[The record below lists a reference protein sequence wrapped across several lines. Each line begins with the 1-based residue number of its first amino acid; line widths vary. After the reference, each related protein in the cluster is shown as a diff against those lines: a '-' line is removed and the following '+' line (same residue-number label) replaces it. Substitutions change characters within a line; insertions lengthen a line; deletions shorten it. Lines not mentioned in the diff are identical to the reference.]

1 MIDIS
6 YLDYYLPNHYEKA
19 ADLLVAINNEEINS
33 KSLIDFGGLDNV
45 AIEYYLSNFEMVD
58 LLIAKYIEKGNDI
71 SDVDYIICNGA
82 DRVFWESGSI
92 PHEIASKYN
101 IKNVSIIPVN
111 QQCSTMSSSME
122 LADALIS
129 SGRAKKILMF
139 TFSRSYDVKKR
150 IENVTLL
157 GDGAAMMI
165 LEKKGNIKIVDACSR
180 SFKRKTN
187 ILDMSKLTDL
197 QKTNA
202 SFYMKETIK
211 ELLERNNID
220 FDEIKYIIP
229 QNLNKMLSKL
239 DAKNLGINYKNFFV
253 NNISRCG
260 HIGDVDTVM
269 NLKDFYESNL
279 VKQGEKYLIVTSG
292 AIGTSLTYVAVL
304 LENN

>member
-139 TFSRSYDVKKR
+139 TFSRSYDVKNR

-187 ILDMSKLTDL
+187 ILDMSKLT
-197 QKTNA
+197 
-202 SFYMKETIK
+202 

>member
-6 YLDYYLPNHYEKA
+6 Y
-19 ADLLVAINNEEINS
+19 LVAINNEEINS

-139 TFSRSYDVKKR
+139 TFSRSYDVKNR

-197 QKTNA
+197 QKINA